1 MFSIVFPFLLIS
13 LGMISTDGNH
23 YPERLG
29 TLVVINA
36 PAMLSWTWKVI
47 QGFLDDVQKAKIGI
61 YGTDP
66 NEWRPVLFK
75 IIEKDQVPVS
85 YGGMNHI
92 KRKYF
97 IYRKRSTVVNF
108 YIPYRVRIFHGL
120 FLS

>member
-1 MFSIVFPFLLIS
+1 
-13 LGMISTDGNH
+13 MISTDGNH

-75 IIEKDQVPVS
+75 IIDKDQVPVS
-85 YGGMNHI
+85 YGGIIHQVTQ
-92 KRKYF
+92 F
-97 IYRKRSTVVNF
+97 IISNYSLTTMKAVVVCMSCSS
-108 YIPYRVRIFHGL
+108 IIFITKIMI
-120 FLS
+120 